1 MEIHASLQ
9 FVQEQH
15 FRFDFQFKFGANWW
29 KLDLVVKH
37 SKEAVSIL
45 SRRLALT
52 LVSLQQYVISTGACL
67 SLLN

>member
-1 MEIHASLQ
+1 MKIHASLQ

-15 FRFDFQFKFGANWW
+15 FRFDSQFKFGADWW
-29 KLDLVVKH
+29 KLDLAVKH

-52 LVSLQQYVISTGACL
+52 LVSLQQYVISTDACF